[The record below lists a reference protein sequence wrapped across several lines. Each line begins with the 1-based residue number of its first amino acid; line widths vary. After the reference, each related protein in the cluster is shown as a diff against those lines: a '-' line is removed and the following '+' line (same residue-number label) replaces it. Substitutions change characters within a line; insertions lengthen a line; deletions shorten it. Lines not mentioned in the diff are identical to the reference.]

1 MLLNNYPG
9 GAMKKKSIVSYHN
22 DLNNINLKEWNSEEM
37 NILFTI
43 FRELKDRGTE
53 VVKLGKEEFLPLIE
67 RNGHRIERFLSTL
80 SELQTKISSLTYM
93 ERSNIISKNG
103 KRAIKLRAMPIF
115 ADFQIVVEDED
126 YEDNREYSIY
136 GRIEVSKHFEYI
148 INKLNGNFTQWEL
161 EEFYRVQSKYSKN
174 IYRLLK
180 QFRSTGLRVIP
191 IDEFRMLT
199 GIPESYRQR
208 DIDKRVLQTAKKD
221 LEDYFPNFKITKLK
235 QEKGNKVTHIEFRF
249 TPDKLAKKGM
259 KEHLE
264 KVKERYKNLNTP
276 MTFEE
281 ILSKHI
287 EYVEKKNPDNFD
299 AYLNM
304 SIEQDYP
311 KIAQT
316 SLFELTKPSDDEKAI
331 DFHTH
336 FRKPL

>member
-1 MLLNNYPG
+1 
-9 GAMKKKSIVSYHN
+9 MKKKSIVSYHN
-22 DLNNINLKEWNSEEM
+22 DLNNINLTKWNSEEM

-53 VVKLGKEEFLPLIE
+53 VVKLDKGDFLPLIE

-80 SELQTKISSLTYM
+80 SELQSKISSLTYM

-103 KRAIKLRAMPIF
+103 KRAIQLRAMPIF

-126 YEDNREYSIY
+126 YEINGEYSIY

-180 QFRSTGLRVIP
+180 QFRSTGLRIIP
-191 IDEFRMLT
+191 MDEFRVLT

-208 DIDKRVLQTAKKD
+208 DIDKRVLQTAHKD
-221 LEDYFPNFKITKLK
+221 LEDFFPNLKITKQK
-235 QEKGNKVTHIEFRF
+235 QEKGNKVTHIKFTF
-249 TPDKLAKKGM
+249 TPDKLARKGM
-259 KEHLE
+259 QGHLE
-264 KVKERYKNLNTP
+264 RVKRSYRDVHTSLTP
-276 MTFEE
+276 EE

-287 EYVEKKNPDNFD
+287 EFVEKKNPDNFD
-299 AYLNM
+299 AYM
-304 SIEQDYP
+304 TVSIDQDLP
-311 KIAQT
+311 KIAQK
-316 SLFELTKPSDDEKAI
+316 SIFELAEEQKNENLEDMFLK
-331 DFHTH
+331 
-336 FRKPL
+336 KV